1 MLIKRDASEFLFYW
15 NQKELRVFGPYV
27 SIFIYERQDVAG
39 CLFLQTLLRV
49 YFSSFYLKK
58 AKGVSWEKE
67 QGSLP
72 LKKQYDYRKGFFI
85 STEKPMKPSGADLGK
100 TKMESGEVCGYT
112 GWSGLET
119 LASEKKKWR

>member
-1 MLIKRDASEFLFYW
+1 M
-15 NQKELRVFGPYV
+15 FGPYV
-27 SIFIYERQDVAG
+27 PNFIYERQDVAG

-72 LKKQYDYRKGFFI
+72 LKKQYDDRKGFFI

-100 TKMESGEVCGYT
+100 TKMESGRCAATQGSQA
-112 GWSGLET
+112 WKHSLQ
-119 LASEKKKWR
+119 EKKNGGSCFLLSTTR